1 MLKNTTLVYFGLNA
15 IFCIGTKTIICGDQN
30 TISHVGSSQFFV
42 AHSSTVK
49 TDNEQFLMFKNTT
62 LVYFG
67 SNAIFHIGTNTIICI
82 CVGIFLLDRYNSLR
96 AVTTPW
102 RARVRPAT
110 GQVIFLFT
118 FFFHHHHHHHTI
130 ITIIIIHY
138 EYHYSLYEY
147 HCFHHPHHHIAPL
160 LQLRNHT
167 HPLNH

>member
-30 TISHVGSSQFFV
+30 TISHVGSWQFFV

-130 ITIIIIHY
+130 IIIHY
-138 EYHYSLYEY
+138 EYHYSLWISLPSSSSSPNRP
-147 HCFHHPHHHIAPL
+147 FAPIAES
-160 LQLRNHT
+160 